1 MDKVK
6 TKSQRITS
14 IDILRGVTIAGMILV
29 NNPGGP
35 EEETYAPL
43 QHAEWFGLTPTDL
56 IFPFFMFIMGITT
69 YLSLKKFKFEWSAAC
84 GLKILKRASLLWII
98 GLGLSLLFMLCRG
111 TEDPLGHLRI
121 LGVFPRLGI
130 CYGLAALIGV
140 TVKHKFIPWLIAF
153 IFVGYWILLVT
164 MNGYAHDETN
174 IIAIVDNAILGA
186 NHVYRWESPDPEG
199 LLSTLPAL
207 AHVLI
212 GFCVGKIV
220 MELHDINDKIERLFV
235 IGAVLAI
242 GGWLLSYGCPLSK
255 KLWTPTFAM
264 VTCGMGSVVLALLTW
279 LVDKKGKQGF
289 ATRFFQVFGCNPLAI
304 FVWSDLLLIPFGIY
318 KLLGDTSI
326 HHFIYDTLYCSI
338 FPNQFASLLYSVTY
352 VLINWAFGLY
362 LFKKKIYIKL

>member
-1 MDKVK
+1 MET
-6 TKSQRITS
+6 TKPKKQRITS
-14 IDILRGVTIAGMILV
+14 IDILRGMTIAGMILV

-35 EEETYAPL
+35 EESTYAPL

-69 YLSLKKFKFEWSAAC
+69 YLSLKKFKFEWSAEC
-84 GLKILKRASLLWII
+84 GLKILKRASLLWLI

-130 CYGLAALIGV
+130 CYGLAALIAV

-153 IFVGYWILLVT
+153 IFVGYWVLLVT
-164 MNGYAHDETN
+164 MNGYAHDATN
-174 IIAIVDNAILGA
+174 IIAVVDNAVLGA

-199 LLSTLPAL
+199 ILSTFPAL

-212 GFCVGKIV
+212 GFCVGKVV
-220 MELHDINDKIERLFV
+220 MEMHDINDKIERLFV
-235 IGAVLAI
+235 IGAVLALA
-242 GGWLLSYGCPLSK
+242 GWLLSYGCPLSK
-255 KLWTPTFAM
+255 KLWTPTFSM

-279 LVDKKGKQGF
+279 LVDKQGKQGF

-304 FVWSDLLLIPFGIY
+304 FVWADLLLIPFSIFN
-318 KLLGDTSI
+318 LLGDTNI
-326 HHFIYDTLYCSI
+326 HSFIYDTLYCSV
-338 FPNQFASLLYSVTY
+338 FDEKFASLLYAVTY
-352 VLINWAFGLY
+352 VVINWAFGLY

>member
-1 MDKVK
+1 MEAKPK
-6 TKSQRITS
+6 KQRITS
-14 IDILRGVTIAGMILV
+14 IDILRGMTIAGMILV

-43 QHAEWFGLTPTDL
+43 QHAEWLGLTPTDL

-69 YLSLKKFKFEWSAAC
+69 YLSLKKFKFEWSTSCA
-84 GLKILKRASLLWII
+84 LKILKRASLLWLI
-98 GLGLSLLFMLCRG
+98 GIGVSLLFMVCRG
-111 TEDPLGHLRI
+111 TEDPLGHVRI

-130 CYGLAALIGV
+130 CYGLAALIGIV
-140 TVKHKFIPWLIAF
+140 VKHKFLPWLIAAL
-153 IFVGYWILLVT
+153 FVGYWILLVT

-174 IIAIVDNAILGA
+174 IIAIVDHALFGA

-199 LLSTLPAL
+199 LLSTIPAL

-220 MELHDINDKIERLFV
+220 MELDDINDKIERLFV

-264 VTCGMGSVVLALLTW
+264 VACGLGSVVLALLTW
-279 LVDKKGKQGF
+279 LVDKQGKQGR
-289 ATRFFQVFGCNPLAI
+289 ATRFFQVIGCNPLAI
-304 FVWSDLLLIPFGIY
+304 YLMSVLLLIPFGVY
-318 KLLGDTSI
+318 KLLGDMSI
-326 HHFIYDTLYCSI
+326 HTFIYKSLYCSV
-338 FPNQFASLLYSVTY
+338 FGEQFASLLYAVTY

>member
-1 MDKVK
+1 MEAKPK
-6 TKSQRITS
+6 KQRITS
-14 IDILRGVTIAGMILV
+14 IDILRGMTIAGMILV

-43 QHAEWFGLTPTDL
+43 QHAEWLGLTPTDL

-69 YLSLKKFKFEWSAAC
+69 YLSLKKFKFEWSTSCA
-84 GLKILKRASLLWII
+84 LKILKRASLLWLI
-98 GLGLSLLFMLCRG
+98 GIGVSLLFMVCRG
-111 TEDPLGHLRI
+111 TEDPLGHVRI

-130 CYGLAALIGV
+130 CYGLAALIGIV
-140 TVKHKFIPWLIAF
+140 VKHKFLPWLIAAMF
-153 IFVGYWILLVT
+153 GGYWILLVT

-174 IIAIVDNAILGA
+174 IIAIVDHALFGA

-199 LLSTLPAL
+199 LLSTIPAL

-220 MELHDINDKIERLFV
+220 MELDDINDKIERLFV

-264 VTCGMGSVVLALLTW
+264 VPCGLGSVVLALLTW
-279 LVDKKGKQGF
+279 LVDKQGKQGR
-289 ATRFFQVFGCNPLAI
+289 ATRFFQVIGCNPLAI
-304 FVWSDLLLIPFGIY
+304 YLMSVLLLIPFGVY
-318 KLLGDTSI
+318 KLLGDMSI
-326 HHFIYDTLYCSI
+326 HTFIYKSLYCSV
-338 FPNQFASLLYSVTY
+338 FGEQFASLLYAVTY

>member
-1 MDKVK
+1 MEVK
-6 TKSQRITS
+6 PKKQRITS
-14 IDILRGVTIAGMILV
+14 IDILRGMTIAGMILV

-43 QHAEWFGLTPTDL
+43 QHAEWLGLTPTDL

-69 YLSLKKFKFEWSAAC
+69 YLSLKKFKFEWSTSCA
-84 GLKILKRASLLWII
+84 LKILKRASLLWLI
-98 GLGLSLLFMLCRG
+98 GIGVSLLFMVCRG
-111 TEDPLGHLRI
+111 TEDPIGHVRI

-130 CYGLAALIGV
+130 CYGLAALIGIV
-140 TVKHKFIPWLIAF
+140 MKHKFLPWLIAAL
-153 IFVGYWILLVT
+153 FVGYWILLVT

-174 IIAIVDNAILGA
+174 IIAIVDHALFGA

-199 LLSTLPAL
+199 LLSTIPAL

-220 MELHDINDKIERLFV
+220 MELDDINDKIERLFV

-264 VTCGMGSVVLALLTW
+264 VTCGLGSVVLALLTW
-279 LVDKKGKQGF
+279 LVDKQGKQGR
-289 ATRFFQVFGCNPLAI
+289 ATRFFQVIGCNPLAI
-304 FVWSDLLLIPFGIY
+304 YLMSVLLLIPFGVY
-318 KLLGDTSI
+318 KLLGDMSI
-326 HHFIYDTLYCSI
+326 HTFIYKSLYCSV
-338 FPNQFASLLYSVTY
+338 FGEQFASLLYAVTY

>member
-1 MDKVK
+1 MEAKPK
-6 TKSQRITS
+6 KQRITS
-14 IDILRGVTIAGMILV
+14 IDILRGMTIAGMILV

-43 QHAEWFGLTPTDL
+43 QHAEWLGLTPTDL

-69 YLSLKKFKFEWSAAC
+69 YLSLKKFKFEWSTSCA
-84 GLKILKRASLLWII
+84 LKILKRASLLWLI
-98 GLGLSLLFMLCRG
+98 GIGVSLLFMVCRG
-111 TEDPLGHLRI
+111 TEDPLGHVRI

-130 CYGLAALIGV
+130 CYGLAALIGIV
-140 TVKHKFIPWLIAF
+140 VKHKFLPWLIAAL
-153 IFVGYWILLVT
+153 FVGYWIRLVT

-174 IIAIVDNAILGA
+174 IIAIVDHALFGA

-199 LLSTLPAL
+199 LLSTIPAL

-220 MELHDINDKIERLFV
+220 MELDDINDKIERLFV

-264 VTCGMGSVVLALLTW
+264 VPCGLDSVVLALLTW
-279 LVDKKGKQGF
+279 LVDKQGKQGR
-289 ATRFFQVFGCNPLAI
+289 ATRFFQVIGCNPLAI
-304 FVWSDLLLIPFGIY
+304 YLMSVLLLIPFGVY
-318 KLLGDTSI
+318 KLLGDMSI
-326 HHFIYDTLYCSI
+326 HTFIYKSLYCSV
-338 FPNQFASLLYSVTY
+338 FGEQFASLLYAVTY

>member
-1 MDKVK
+1 MEAKPK
-6 TKSQRITS
+6 KQRITS
-14 IDILRGVTIAGMILV
+14 IDILRGMTIAGMILV

-43 QHAEWFGLTPTDL
+43 QHAEWLGLTPTDL

-69 YLSLKKFKFEWSAAC
+69 YLSLKKFKFEWSTSCA
-84 GLKILKRASLLWII
+84 LKILKRASLLWLI
-98 GLGLSLLFMLCRG
+98 GIGVSLLFMVCRG
-111 TEDPLGHLRI
+111 TEDPIGHVRI

-130 CYGLAALIGV
+130 CYGLAALIGII
-140 TVKHKFIPWLIAF
+140 VKHKFLPWLIAAM
-153 IFVGYWILLVT
+153 FVGYWILLVT

-174 IIAIVDNAILGA
+174 IIAIVDHALFGA

-199 LLSTLPAL
+199 LLSTIPAL

-220 MELHDINDKIERLFV
+220 MELDDINDKIERLFV

-255 KLWTPTFAM
+255 KLWTPTVAM
-264 VTCGMGSVVLALLTW
+264 VTCGLGSVVLALLTW
-279 LVDKKGKQGF
+279 LVDKQGKQGR
-289 ATRFFQVFGCNPLAI
+289 ATRFFQVIGCNPLAI
-304 FVWSDLLLIPFGIY
+304 YLMSVLLLIPFGVY
-318 KLLGDTSI
+318 KLLGDMSI
-326 HHFIYDTLYCSI
+326 HTFIYKSLYCSV
-338 FPNQFASLLYSVTY
+338 FGEQFASLLYAVTY